1 MRAVIQRVK
10 EAKVLVEGEPVA
22 SIGRGFL
29 VLLGVA
35 KDDTEEDLSYLARKI
50 SNLRVF
56 EDGEGKLN
64 LSLKDVGGE
73 VLLVSNFTLYGDCRK
88 GNRPSF
94 DRAAPP
100 ELAERLYLSLAK
112 RLEEEGLSV
121 SLGRFRAM
129 MEVHLV
135 NDGPVTLLLESKK
148 VF

>member
-10 EAKVLVEGEPVA
+10 EAKVLVEGELVA

-56 EDGEGKLN
+56 EDERGKLN

-94 DRAAPP
+94 DQAAPP

-135 NDGPVTLLLESKK
+135 NDGPVTLLLDSKK

>member
-10 EAKVLVEGEPVA
+10 EAKVLVEGEVVA

-94 DRAAPP
+94 DQAAPP

-121 SLGRFRAM
+121 SLGRFRAR

-135 NDGPVTLLLESKK
+135 NDGPVTLLLDSKK